1 MSITLQDQLPAF
13 LEYLQFEK
21 RYSRNTVVSYE
32 TDLTQLNDYLAVA
45 MGNMGL
51 DEVSTL
57 ILRSWLA
64 GMKDAGM
71 DTRSINRKISAVK
84 SFYRFMLRKELV
96 QRNPAALLRLMKT
109 SKRLP
114 AFLDEVDTGALMQE
128 GRGEEG
134 WKGYTRQVILEIL
147 YSCGLRVSEL
157 VSLREKHVDTGL
169 RQIKVLGKG
178 NKERVI
184 PMKPELANLLGQYM
198 AEKRKQIEQP
208 DTDYLL
214 VNEKGHKLYTRY
226 IYREVNEEL
235 MAFRN
240 VSKKS
245 PHLMRHTFA
254 TQLANN
260 GADLNAIKS
269 LLGHSSLAAT
279 QVYTHNTIDKLK
291 DIHKKAHP
299 KA

>member
-1 MSITLQDQLPAF
+1 M
-13 LEYLQFEK
+13 
-21 RYSRNTVVSYE
+21 
-32 TDLTQLNDYLAVA
+32 
-45 MGNMGL
+45 
-51 DEVSTL
+51 
-57 ILRSWLA
+57 
-64 GMKDAGM
+64 
-71 DTRSINRKISAVK
+71 
-84 SFYRFMLRKELV
+84 
-96 QRNPAALLRLMKT
+96 
-109 SKRLP
+109 
-114 AFLDEVDTGALMQE
+114 
-128 GRGEEG
+128 
-134 WKGYTRQVILEIL
+134 
-147 YSCGLRVSEL
+147 
-157 VSLREKHVDTGL
+157 DTGL

-184 PMKPELANLLGQYM
+184 PMKLELANLLGQYII
-198 AEKRKQIEQP
+198 EKRRQIAQP

-214 VNEKGHKLYTRY
+214 VNEKGTKLYARY

-240 VSKKS
+240 LTKKS

-254 TQLANN
+254 TQLVNN

>member
-32 TDLTQLNDYLAVA
+32 TDLTQLKDFLAVK
-45 MGNMGL
+45 MDNMGL

-64 GMKDAGM
+64 GMKDEGM

-84 SFYRFMLRKELV
+84 SFYRFLLRKELI

-114 AFLDEVDTGALMQE
+114 AFLDETDTGALMQE

-134 WKGYTRQVILEIL
+134 WKGYTRQLILEIL

-184 PMKPELANLLGQYM
+184 PMKPELAKLLGEYM
-198 AEKRKQIEQP
+198 AEKRKHLQQP
-208 DTDYLL
+208 DTDFLL
-214 VNEKGHKLYTRY
+214 VTEKGQKLYTRY
-226 IYREVNEEL
+226 VYREVNEEL

-240 VSKKS
+240 VTKKS

>member
-32 TDLTQLNDYLAVA
+32 TDLTQLKDYLAVA
-45 MGNMGL
+45 MNNMGL
-51 DEVSTL
+51 EEVSTL

-64 GMKDAGM
+64 EMKEAGM

-84 SFYRFMLRKELV
+84 SFYRFLLRKELI
-96 QRNPAALLRLMKT
+96 QRNPATLLRLMKT

-114 AFLDEVDTGALMQE
+114 AFLEEADTDALMRE
-128 GRGEEG
+128 GRGEDG

-147 YSCGLRVSEL
+147 YSCGLRVGEL

-184 PMKPELANLLGQYM
+184 PMKPELANLLGQYII
-198 AEKRKQIEQP
+198 EKRRQIAQP

-214 VNEKGHKLYTRY
+214 VNEKGTKLYARY

-240 VSKKS
+240 LTKKS

-254 TQLANN
+254 TQLVNN

>member
-1 MSITLQDQLPAF
+1 
-13 LEYLQFEK
+13 
-21 RYSRNTVVSYE
+21 
-32 TDLTQLNDYLAVA
+32 
-45 MGNMGL
+45 
-51 DEVSTL
+51 
-57 ILRSWLA
+57 
-64 GMKDAGM
+64 
-71 DTRSINRKISAVK
+71 
-84 SFYRFMLRKELV
+84 
-96 QRNPAALLRLMKT
+96 
-109 SKRLP
+109 KRLP
-114 AFLDEVDTGALMQE
+114 AFLDEADTGALMQE

-134 WKGYTRQVILEIL
+134 WKGYTRQIILEIL

-157 VSLREKHVDTGL
+157 IGLREKHVDTGL

-184 PMKPELANLLGQYM
+184 PVKPELANQLEQYM
-198 AEKRKQIEQP
+198 GEKRKQMERP

-214 VNEKGHKLYTRY
+214 VNEKGQKLYARY

-240 VSKKS
+240 VTKKS

-279 QVYTHNTIDKLK
+279 QVYTHSTIDKLK